1 MFSLGALRVS
11 KLLSNEDLKQLNES
25 LKIVIYLLFLKM
37 QSLYFKSEGIGLTKK
52 SAEISFIFC
61 KYTYTHT
68 YTHYIYIFNLN
79 IDILGFKNMLSIYIL
94 DGY

>member
-1 MFSLGALRVS
+1 MFSLGAWRVS
-11 KLLSNEDLKQLNES
+11 ELLSNEDLKQLNES

-37 QSLYFKSEGIGLTKK
+37 QSQYFRSKGIGLTKK
-52 SAEISFIFC
+52 VL
-61 KYTYTHT
+61 KYLLYFGNTHIRTHT
-68 YTHYIYIFNLN
+68 YLFNLN